1 MTRIRKRTTL
11 AVVVLCFVGLVFTS
25 GCNRG
30 KRTTCSFYVKN
41 LADPVNRT
49 EAIRKVGELGCSRAL
64 IPTKGKE
71 KSILEE
77 LYDNGIER
85 VDVTRSIKFIL
96 DAASSIVDRKRNKLE
111 YTKDPEEKKS
121 LQMAVVA
128 QEKDYG
134 DAKKIGRQ
142 LLIKALKV
150 PETAVVAASIVEEWK
165 VSEAVPA
172 LTEVIKDEGL
182 IKARTAAVKALAV
195 SQKAPADHEDLYIW
209 LLGQSP
215 NAQAIDAFRVAVK
228 QLGEA
233 RSAKSIPNLVQSL
246 FLKNQRGEQVYG
258 EARWALARN
267 GHLAADAVMKVLS
280 GEDAVFNEWA
290 NNRSI
295 PDWEWR
301 FGPKLIQILAD
312 LRDPRAAMLVVEN
325 IASPLRPLENEAPEI
340 QEAWRRNQ
348 VNRFKVGM
356 FAIAAMRNDEIIPR
370 AKEIIM
376 ESDNDIQQRL
386 NTASALAMMGTAASR
401 KALFDI
407 YKKSSDERFRQP
419 LVIPISL
426 AMQASDLKTFGI
438 RVGKDRSDLV
448 KNALQ
453 DRRVVAYRSILERCG
468 NKADCYME
476 TLVCEG
482 AIECY
487 DTVIAPK
494 PPEAEGEKKSDEESA
509 EEDLGPT
516 KREKQAVYL
525 AQREKAAMILSQLD
539 RDHDARF
546 TKLVET
552 FSLVKSVYV
561 DLKRYILMGI
571 AANATKEDVAAL
583 QGAYDQTKG
592 SKRLAYWG
600 EEVRM
605 LTEWAANGAGAQV
618 PAVEPAAE

>member
-1 MTRIRKRTTL
+1 
-11 AVVVLCFVGLVFTS
+11 
-25 GCNRG
+25 
-30 KRTTCSFYVKN
+30 
-41 LADPVNRT
+41 
-49 EAIRKVGELGCSRAL
+49 
-64 IPTKGKE
+64 
-71 KSILEE
+71 
-77 LYDNGIER
+77 IER

-290 NNRSI
+290 
-295 PDWEWR
+295 
-301 FGPKLIQILAD
+301 
-312 LRDPRAAMLVVEN
+312 
-325 IASPLRPLENEAPEI
+325 
-340 QEAWRRNQ
+340 
-348 VNRFKVGM
+348 
-356 FAIAAMRNDEIIPR
+356 
-370 AKEIIM
+370 
-376 ESDNDIQQRL
+376 
-386 NTASALAMMGTAASR
+386 
-401 KALFDI
+401 
-407 YKKSSDERFRQP
+407 
-419 LVIPISL
+419 
-426 AMQASDLKTFGI
+426 
-438 RVGKDRSDLV
+438 
-448 KNALQ
+448 
-453 DRRVVAYRSILERCG
+453 
-468 NKADCYME
+468 
-476 TLVCEG
+476 
-482 AIECY
+482 
-487 DTVIAPK
+487 
-494 PPEAEGEKKSDEESA
+494 
-509 EEDLGPT
+509 
-516 KREKQAVYL
+516 
-525 AQREKAAMILSQLD
+525 
-539 RDHDARF
+539 
-546 TKLVET
+546 
-552 FSLVKSVYV
+552 
-561 DLKRYILMGI
+561 
-571 AANATKEDVAAL
+571 
-583 QGAYDQTKG
+583 
-592 SKRLAYWG
+592 
-600 EEVRM
+600 
-605 LTEWAANGAGAQV
+605 
-618 PAVEPAAE
+618 